1 MGTMLREKDWTN
13 TALGPVDSWSQTLLT
28 MVSLVMA
35 STHPMSLWW
44 GPDSVLLYNDGYIP
58 ITGELHPAA
67 FGGRAKE
74 HWRELW
80 SYLEPII
87 ENGLKGESIYNEDQ
101 CLTMM
106 RNGYLEVISSIVLS

>member
-1 MGTMLREKDWTN
+1 
-13 TALGPVDSWSQTLLT
+13 
-28 MVSLVMA
+28 
-35 STHPMSLWW
+35 MSLWW

-87 ENGLKGESIYNEDQ
+87 ENGLKGESIYSEDQ

-106 RNGYLEVISSIVLS
+106 RNGYLEVIPSLVLS